1 MVVRVFLRLSI
12 AKVSELHDDPSCKS
26 KQVSMK
32 AQASRC
38 VPSGQMIPPHLL
50 DPSLDL

>member
-1 MVVRVFLRLSI
+1 MVVSVFLRLSI

-32 AQASRC
+32 ALAFRC
-38 VPSGQMIPPHLL
+38 LPSGQMIPPHLL
-50 DPSLDL
+50 DPGLDL